1 MNKSMEMVGVSES
14 KSKMEDCNLDLG
26 NLVFAI
32 LAQSTVIFVHLVCF
46 IS

>member
-14 KSKMEDCNLDLG
+14 KSKMEDFTLDLG
-26 NLVFAI
+26 NLVFVI